1 MSPSEHRCEGARVC
15 ERIEQRTQNKR
26 MTFGFVRVCGFL
38 KFHARLRKSTPD
50 GGSAV
55 LPPGRSYKAHWE
67 VLGCALCLLT
77 SSAIPRTV
85 PVWGWGF
92 CPSSR
97 RPRARVLLVVWAW
110 DLVVIRLLCCGLPA
124 PARRQF
130 FALRFVIPDFETQSA
145 RGDSVHHPFFP
156 PNVKTFRAI
165 KMS

>member
-1 MSPSEHRCEGARVC
+1 VCLLPPPPLPTVAPTRIPTVHSLPLPRGLGLGQGASPNTRPAVWVVCTRGLGRVFSSG
-15 ERIEQRTQNKR
+15 I
-26 MTFGFVRVCGFL
+26 F
-38 KFHARLRKSTPD
+38 ARL
-50 GGSAV
+50 SA
-55 LPPGRSYKAHWE
+55 LY
-67 VLGCALCLLT
+67 
-77 SSAIPRTV
+77 
-85 PVWGWGF
+85 
-92 CPSSR
+92 

-130 FALRFVIPDFETQSA
+130 FALRFVIPDFETRSA